1 MEYIKLSDETKIIG
15 RTLVSRVELAKDC
28 KYGKKGDKGGWIE
41 NLASCGKNTWVADEA
56 MLMGMAILTDNAL
69 IKDNAVVS
77 GQSRIQKNAVISG
90 NAQVK
95 DKAIVSDKA
104 QVMGKAIVQGQAL
117 VEGDAIIKDDVVMW
131 GKAKLFSGTWIESP
145 FQAQGPVHFVS
156 QSRPDRLYIG
166 CIEKSFLGWLTGG
179 YGVAKKY
186 GAYKNNEYVS
196 YESMILPI
204 IKSYL
209 KYCEDNWDN
218 LGLAQKAQYKIIE
231 VADKAYLKGQADDP
245 YTRD

>member
-1 MEYIKLSDETKIIG
+1 ME
-15 RTLVSRVELAKDC
+15 
-28 KYGKKGDKGGWIE
+28 
-41 NLASCGKNTWVADEA
+41 
-56 MLMGMAILTDNAL
+56 MAILTDDAL
-69 IKDNAVVS
+69 IKDNAIVS

-166 CIEKSFLGWLTGG
+166 CIEKSFLGWITGG

-196 YESMILPI
+196 YESMIQPI
-204 IKSYL
+204 IESYL
-209 KYCEDNWDN
+209 KYCEDNWDD

-231 VADKAYLKGQADDP
+231 VAGKAYLKGQADDP